1 LGLTAILF
9 TFWLFSNNNWCY
21 QYFHFDDEGSKR
33 RIFHKLM
40 MYLCFRETKVITK
53 NNKTPASKCLFFK
66 FVKIQTLYN
75 NKTFLQRAFFQDAVD
90 MFDDLFIDENF
101 VPSDVLAAL
110 VLIYSQEESRR
121 ERMKLTVQH
130 GSPLED

>member
-1 LGLTAILF
+1 
-9 TFWLFSNNNWCY
+9 
-21 QYFHFDDEGSKR
+21 
-33 RIFHKLM
+33 M